1 MSGEYFNELYVSY
14 FGFILS
20 CSTNITRGK
29 ILQTTNQLTPSI
41 WKFSRNI
48 LVTQIFVRKYYQIIN
63 KVLFLVFKQMC
74 LILKCKSMSSSFL
87 LFFSA
92 HARLQWKIIDS
103 ILNQKKDNCV
113 VMATGGFIAILNK
126 ALNVLIIGSSVSALR
141 CCTGY
146 GKSLCYQYPSV
157 FTGRCT
163 VVISPLI
170 SLMEDQVLSL
180 RHVQVIAIL
189 TRNYA

>member
-1 MSGEYFNELYVSY
+1 
-14 FGFILS
+14 
-20 CSTNITRGK
+20 
-29 ILQTTNQLTPSI
+29 
-41 WKFSRNI
+41 
-48 LVTQIFVRKYYQIIN
+48 
-63 KVLFLVFKQMC
+63 
-74 LILKCKSMSSSFL
+74 
-87 LFFSA
+87 
-92 HARLQWKIIDS
+92 LQWKIIDS

-141 CCTGY
+141 CCAGY

-180 RHVQVIAIL
+180 RHVQVIAIFNKEL
-189 TRNYA
+189 CIEKVTVHMHEDGYLVTFTIAVLSTSRPACWVRLRRTEEKCYKVFEGRWKSYSYILMVIYCSFVLQCLKTRI